1 MAAVGTPSPGL
12 YGAVLQ
18 TLQAADP
25 WSQPLSSAMAGLVDH
40 LSAEEAECLP
50 EAFAG
55 LLPLLRRDPE
65 RLRFAAEI
73 AGRLD
78 FFEAAGVICDLA
90 IGLPDRRLLLEAAS
104 LCGNPAADPSVRAR
118 VLDALQDDPVGR
130 IRIDPTSVPASAE
143 ERRLY
148 RQCWP
153 GGPVQDDAHVVTPT
167 VVLDKSADAAAL
179 MRLAVRL
186 DESGSSL
193 RRLDPGSDVAP
204 WFGPHTVLV
213 GGPTARTRVLSKYS
227 GFSEYQ
233 IIVADPPTDDRGM
246 TAMLRRISAALP
258 STHKLRSDAPSS
270 GVQQVVW
277 DPGVLTSGVYTTKE
291 AAFLGGT
298 TTSSLNYLR
307 KRELLTP
314 RRSNRFRW
322 TFRDV
327 VALRTW
333 TYLKAISPR
342 RVSSRVVTSLA
353 RFGGDVDAAR
363 LGVTSEGSVLVDRG
377 TGWVDVETGASP
389 LDFDI
394 SDVDD
399 VFRPFDYGGG
409 HVLDLLQASTNTR
422 LHPTVLSGAP
432 HLEGHRI
439 SAKALASV
447 DRLGRRE
454 VIEAFYPELA
464 GKYFEDTVTVGVRL
478 LNVV

>member
-18 TLQAADP
+18 TLHGTDP
-25 WSQPLSSAMAGLVDH
+25 WSQRLSSAIAGLVDH
-40 LSAEEAECLP
+40 LTAEEAECLP

-55 LLPLLRRDPE
+55 VLPLLRRDPE

-78 FFEAAGVICDLA
+78 FFEAAGAICDLA
-90 IGLPDRRLLLEAAS
+90 IGLPDRRLLL
-104 LCGNPAADPSVRAR
+104 
-118 VLDALQDDPVGR
+118 
-130 IRIDPTSVPASAE
+130 
-143 ERRLY
+143 
-148 RQCWP
+148 
-153 GGPVQDDAHVVTPT
+153 
-167 VVLDKSADAAAL
+167 
-179 MRLAVRL
+179 
-186 DESGSSL
+186 
-193 RRLDPGSDVAP
+193 
-204 WFGPHTVLV
+204 
-213 GGPTARTRVLSKYS
+213 
-227 GFSEYQ
+227 
-233 IIVADPPTDDRGM
+233 
-246 TAMLRRISAALP
+246 
-258 STHKLRSDAPSS
+258 
-270 GVQQVVW
+270 
-277 DPGVLTSGVYTTKE
+277 E

-314 RRSNRFRW
+314 RRSDGFRW

-327 VALRTW
+327 VAVRAW

-389 LDFDI
+389 LDIDV

-422 LHPTVLSGAP
+422 LNPTVLSGAP

-464 GKYFEDTVTVGVRL
+464 GKSFEDTVTVGMRL